1 MKKDELIISV
11 YGSHNAAVA
20 MFYKGNYTVVEV
32 ERWLN
37 QKNAGLLNY
46 LPSKYPQVVFDEI
59 LDFLLSQTD
68 RSDIDVYLTNYADLN
83 KMKPKYPFKKH
94 VKFDHHQ
101 AHAATAFYQ
110 SPFQEALTFTFD
122 GGGDA
127 GFFNVYHTS
136 RQGGIE
142 LIEKFNQDLGFAYM
156 ILADHLTDI
165 RRDPLNIGNLVYA
178 GKLMGLCSY
187 GKVRDEWLE
196 PFTEFY
202 ETFEYF
208 GNSYIGGAEAAKD
221 ALPKLFKAIGVEDF
235 HRDMRFEGQFAWDIA
250 ATTQYVFEEQ
260 FFKFARPYFDKY
272 PNLPVTL
279 SGGCA
284 LNVILNA
291 RIIKEKELNVFVPP
305 NTNDCGVAVGGLL
318 DYQKPEQQ
326 VDLTYSGVPVLDAH
340 MFSSYIEDYSFS
352 ILDDISVSEL
362 ADFIRLGN
370 IVGIVN
376 GNSEHGPRALGN
388 RSIICNPV
396 GDMKDVLNKKV
407 KNREWY
413 RPFAPVVRLEDAP
426 KYFDFPE
433 GVQSRHM
440 TYVAEVRDEWKDTL
454 PAITHED
461 GTGRIQ
467 TVTRQQNPFLYDLIT
482 EFEKESDHGVLLN
495 TSFNVNGKPILSR
508 LSDALKIL
516 RETELDAVYYNGK
529 LVFRSGEEEKYTRRL
544 ISENIKPL
552 DDTTTL
558 YLLVFPEN
566 LKEYTKYKAMI
577 KEISESEDQIVLIT
591 PSAYENKLK
600 KDFPS
605 FEVATIQ
612 QNHMYYHE
620 MIKENIPDISIDANS
635 FYDLVKLLWIKPI
648 MHKNYYRTKNHMFVS
663 LKKFLEQKNI
673 VREIEILTRFAKD
686 EGHIIISGKK
696 YDGIF
701 ASSTYKKFI
710 TDEPSEISI
719 TPDIFIGSI
728 DDIDWLS
735 VFFEGMFLDGMRNGI
750 VGNDIDYLY
759 LTYIRNKDKFKV
771 L

>member
-94 VKFDHHQ
+94 IRFDHHQ

-187 GKVRDEWLE
+187 GKVREEWLE

-250 ATTQYVFEEQ
+250 ATTQHVFEEQ

-291 RIIKEKELNVFVPP
+291 RILKEKKLDIFVPP

-318 DYQKPEQQ
+318 DYLKPEQQ

-352 ILDDISVSEL
+352 ILDDISISEL

-440 TYVAEVRDEWKDTL
+440 TYVAEVKDEWKDTL

-686 EGHIIISGKK
+686 EDHIIISGKK
-696 YDGIF
+696 YEGIF
-701 ASSTYKKFI
+701 ASSAYKKFVNE
-710 TDEPSEISI
+710 EPSEVSI

-750 VGNDIDYLY
+750 VGDDVDYLY